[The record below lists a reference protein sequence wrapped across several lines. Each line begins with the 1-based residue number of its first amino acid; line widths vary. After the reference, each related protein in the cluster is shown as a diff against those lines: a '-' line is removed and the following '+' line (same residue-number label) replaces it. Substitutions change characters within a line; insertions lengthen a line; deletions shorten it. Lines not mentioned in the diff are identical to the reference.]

1 MVMSTST
8 SFISRIGRVFKR
20 STDGVA
26 DGPDGAIVRQV
37 NPDGSTSDT
46 PSRLSFLRPW
56 ARRDARLESMQQ
68 GFANLTT
75 VLTSVRDNLETQNR
89 KQEEL
94 LSQLSRLPELLAVL
108 PDSARVQEE
117 TLRAIHET
125 MENQNGQTK
134 KLGEVIDRI
143 HQSDGK
149 QREHL
154 DAIRERVETLHQHDE
169 TIAANLSGVSGALQS
184 VSSTSHE
191 SAKVL
196 EGLRESLDGRDAR
209 VEQLLTKQSTR
220 FFALMVASIVLSVSA
235 LIAMGVMAYL
245 LLAGHIR

>member
-1 MVMSTST
+1 
-8 SFISRIGRVFKR
+8 
-20 STDGVA
+20 
-26 DGPDGAIVRQV
+26 
-37 NPDGSTSDT
+37 
-46 PSRLSFLRPW
+46 
-56 ARRDARLESMQQ
+56 MQQ

-169 TIAANLSGVSGALQS
+169 TIAANLTGVSGALQS

-235 LIAMGVMAYL
+235 LIAMGVLAYL